1 MSPVSFAG
9 LLVALVLLFVALC
22 LLYLRR
28 HKTPTPWDGNGCR
41 AGKWLADKGK
51 PYVALVLIAVAGMHL
66 LGCQTPAA
74 DYVAADKANFDD
86 IGADYGRYVNGDPLL
101 TPAERQ
107 GKLDSLELWRQRV
120 RAAGDPPGASET
132 LAPSP

>member
-1 MSPVSFAG
+1 MSPVFFAG

-28 HKTPTPWDGNGCR
+28 HKTPAPWDGNGYR
-41 AGKWLADKGK
+41 AGKWLS
-51 PYVALVLIAVAGMHL
+51 LVLIAVAGMQL